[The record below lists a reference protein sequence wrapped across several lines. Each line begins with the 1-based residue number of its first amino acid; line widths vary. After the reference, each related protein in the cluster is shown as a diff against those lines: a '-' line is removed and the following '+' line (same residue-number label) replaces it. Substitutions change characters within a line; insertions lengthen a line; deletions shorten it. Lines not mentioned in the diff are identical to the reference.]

1 MLEEDCEEHICQA
14 PGGRDGYKFSK
25 AMKSPAFIGI
35 EDIQKT
41 YLPNGFNNFKIE
53 GRGLGNAVL
62 LEMLLYYLAKPEHH
76 LEIREMIYL
85 DSMLNLF

>member
-1 MLEEDCEEHICQA
+1 
-14 PGGRDGYKFSK
+14 
-25 AMKSPAFIGI
+25 MKSPAFIGI